1 LDIFEYRVEIV
12 HAFTSQKPDVSDE
25 TGYAT
30 SGEGA
35 SRESDED
42 DLISRNEVSSNK
54 RIGFTDVLLKIVSYR
69 KPLDGVAY
77 F

>member
-1 LDIFEYRVEIV
+1 LDIFEYGVKIV
-12 HAFTSQKPDVSDE
+12 HAFTSQKSDVSNE
-25 TGYAT
+25 TRYTA
-30 SGEGA
+30 SSEGA

-42 DLISRNEVSSNK
+42 DLISRNEVSSNE

-69 KPLDGVAY
+69 KPLDRVAY

>member
-1 LDIFEYRVEIV
+1 MDIFEYRVEIA
-12 HAFTSQKPDVSDE
+12 HAFASQKSDVSDE
-25 TGYAT
+25 SGYTT

-42 DLISRNEVSSNK
+42 DLISGHEISSNE
-54 RIGFTDVLLKIVSYR
+54 RIGFTDVLLKIVSYK
-69 KPLDGVAY
+69 KPLDRVAY